1 MELYKLYPLE
11 QLPNF
16 FEKELARLESSLDL
30 NLSFQNKKYI
40 RDLSQEF
47 KNDFKIFLQNILD
60 KEEVIVSEGWIN
72 YIKYDKVMNGLDWH
86 NEVGLGANKD
96 TIVEDPYMGIIWIDG
111 DSNCGGE
118 FKFIHDITNEIVL
131 VPFNPPNLMIMTKE
145 TIHAINHY
153 SSSKHR
159 ISLNFN
165 FR

>member
-72 YIKYDKVMNGLDWH
+72 YIK
-86 NEVGLGANKD
+86 
-96 TIVEDPYMGIIWIDG
+96 
-111 DSNCGGE
+111 
-118 FKFIHDITNEIVL
+118 
-131 VPFNPPNLMIMTKE
+131 
-145 TIHAINHY
+145 
-153 SSSKHR
+153 
-159 ISLNFN
+159 
-165 FR
+165 